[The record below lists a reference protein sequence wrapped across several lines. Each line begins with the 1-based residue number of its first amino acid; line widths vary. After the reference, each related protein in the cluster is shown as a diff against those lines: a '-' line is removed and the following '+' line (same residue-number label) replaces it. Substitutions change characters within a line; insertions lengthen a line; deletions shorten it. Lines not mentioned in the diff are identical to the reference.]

1 MREDSL
7 EFQRLYIAGSG
18 TDAPPKRSF
27 TKALVGRRPAAFLPN
42 DPSYATEGRLRPCR
56 LGDAAFVE
64 NGALD
69 PF

>member
-1 MREDSL
+1 MRPQSVRLRKRWSAE
-7 EFQRLYIAGSG
+7 QREIE
-18 TDAPPKRSF
+18 
-27 TKALVGRRPAAFLPN
+27 RRPAAFLPN
-42 DPSYATEGRLRPCR
+42 DPSYATKGRLRLCQ